1 MSQSNIIYYLLKEFS
16 IENKWSI
23 ILLIIMSIGFGI
35 LQTNGI
41 SEIISQIIDS
51 FKDQTNNKTWYLFY
65 TLIFLYIIYQ
75 VSYYYF
81 YDIKSK
87 LVTKMKPWA
96 RFKLLD
102 VVMQVNN
109 DVFSEINFTRLNSP
123 IHRIADL
130 IAAIIADIMAYMI
143 PNIIYLIIIGVYFFL
158 ISPTFAF
165 IFLIGNILIGI
176 YYYFTFESVLEKNKD
191 FEDQTQQSDGA
202 MIDLLSNMDKIIYRG
217 KTKEESSKFEDL
229 QNKSANAG
237 MDYYLNSNLHSSIM
251 LSILTIVFL
260 ISLGF
265 LIKLRMTNKI
275 DQIKFMSSFTILM
288 LFREKLTSVVE
299 QLPDFIGY
307 IGRMDIALKY
317 FDHINDNFERVM
329 QKNRFKKKELNFK
342 HIKFENVTYK
352 YSSGKNVYKNRNYDI
367 KLKPNEIVGITG
379 PSGSGKST
387 FIKLLIKMYPCNKGN
402 ILIDGVNIDNLDP
415 SFIRENITYVNQNSK
430 LFDKKVI
437 ENMLY
442 GCNDP
447 DKCKN
452 YLSKI
457 MKYPTISKLYKNM
470 DIYKKEAGLLGENLS
485 GGQRQIVNM
494 IGGFINPSKI
504 LVLDEPTNALDPTLK
519 KEIIG
524 LIQDFKQ
531 YKQNIII
538 ITHDRDVMSLFDTEI
553 KMKAE

>member
-1 MSQSNIIYYLLKEFS
+1 MSQSNIIFYLLKEFS
-16 IENKWSI
+16 SENKWSI
-23 ILLIIMSIGFGI
+23 IFLIIMSIGFGV

-51 FKDQTNNKTWYLFY
+51 FKNPSDNKTWHLFSI
-65 TLIFLYIIYQ
+65 LVGLYVIYQ
-75 VSYYYF
+75 ISYYYF
-81 YDIKSK
+81 YEIKST

-96 RFKLLD
+96 RYKLLD
-102 VVMQVNN
+102 AVMQVNN

-130 IAAIIADIMAYMI
+130 IAAIISDIMAYML
-143 PNIIYLIIIGVYFFL
+143 PNIIYLLIIGIYFFM

-165 IFLIGNILIGI
+165 IFLIGNILIGV
-176 YYYFTFESVLEKNKD
+176 YYFYMFDSVLKKNKE
-191 FEDQTQQSDGA
+191 FEDQTQKSDGA

-217 KTKEESSKFEDL
+217 KTKEESAKFEDL
-229 QNKSANAG
+229 QDKSAKAG
-237 MDYYLNSNLHSSIM
+237 MDYYLTSNLHSSIM
-251 LSILTIVFL
+251 ITILTTVFL
-260 ISLGF
+260 ISLGY

-288 LFREKLTSVVE
+288 LFREKLTAVVE
-299 QLPDFIGY
+299 QLPDFIGF

-317 FDHINDNFERVM
+317 FDHINTNFERVM
-329 QKNRFKKKELNFK
+329 QNNRFEKKKLKFK

-352 YSSGKNVYKNRNYDI
+352 YDSGKNVYKNRNYDV
-367 KLKPNEIVGITG
+367 KLKENEIVGITG

-387 FIKLLIKMYPCNKGN
+387 FIKLLIKMYPCTKGN
-402 ILIDGVNIDNLDP
+402 ILIDGVNIDELDP

-437 ENMLY
+437 DNMLY

-447 DKCKN
+447 NKCKL
-452 YLSKI
+452 YLEKI

-504 LVLDEPTNALDPTLK
+504 LVLDEPTNALDPVLK

-524 LIQDFKQ
+524 LIKDFKQ

-538 ITHDRDVMSLFDTEI
+538 ITHDKDVMRLFDTEI

>member
-176 YYYFTFESVLEKNKD
+176 YYYFTFESVLEKNKE

-275 DQIKFMSSFTILM
+275 DQIKFELS
-288 LFREKLTSVVE
+288 
-299 QLPDFIGY
+299 LPF
-307 IGRMDIALKY
+307 L
-317 FDHINDNFERVM
+317 
-329 QKNRFKKKELNFK
+329 
-342 HIKFENVTYK
+342 
-352 YSSGKNVYKNRNYDI
+352 
-367 KLKPNEIVGITG
+367 
-379 PSGSGKST
+379 
-387 FIKLLIKMYPCNKGN
+387 
-402 ILIDGVNIDNLDP
+402 
-415 SFIRENITYVNQNSK
+415 
-430 LFDKKVI
+430 
-437 ENMLY
+437 
-442 GCNDP
+442 
-447 DKCKN
+447 
-452 YLSKI
+452 
-457 MKYPTISKLYKNM
+457 
-470 DIYKKEAGLLGENLS
+470 
-485 GGQRQIVNM
+485 
-494 IGGFINPSKI
+494 
-504 LVLDEPTNALDPTLK
+504 
-519 KEIIG
+519 
-524 LIQDFKQ
+524 
-531 YKQNIII
+531 
-538 ITHDRDVMSLFDTEI
+538 
-553 KMKAE
+553 